1 MTTWYAEKC
10 KVNLISEFWA
20 WKFMKFRKILS
31 KFMKYSQFR
40 KTVFV
45 HHESFS
51 NEIIFLWNLEIFE
64 KKWPNG
70 VMIVLCE
77 IGWPQ
82 KSPWVRMIWMISCK
96 ETIKINSKTWL
107 RFYLIIKTNISKFL
121 IFELI
126 WFIFENSIKMVPS
139 CHTTILFT
147 VGLLVTW
154 SFLTQ
159 VECII

>member
-1 MTTWYAEKC
+1 MNFERENSWNFVKFCQHSWNIFNFEKPFLFIT
-10 KVNLISEFWA
+10 NH
-20 WKFMKFRKILS
+20 FRVK
-31 KFMKYSQFR
+31 
-40 KTVFV
+40 
-45 HHESFS
+45 S
-51 NEIIFLWNLEIFE
+51 NEIRKFLWNQENFE